1 MCQGRSSVPISAE
14 FIQNLGTRW
23 STRNQRR
30 RFRHGFTSPLR
41 RDHPARGNQTFHRDV
56 SLLAGQRTQH
66 RSRLTVNCDHD
77 PFTGGG
83 PLNLAAQV
91 LPEFPD
97 PDPVHDA
104 SVHSGTHAVQRLS
117 GGWCQSYDPLL
128 PGEAFFSDLPPPEDD
143 PEEDDESEE
152 PDEEPESE
160 EPEEEESAPEEPDE
174 PPDSFAA
181 AAACLALF
189 AERVP

>member
-1 MCQGRSSVPISAE
+1 MYQGRSSVPISAE
-14 FIQNLGTRW
+14 FIQNLGARW

-56 SLLAGQRTQH
+56 SLPAGQRTQH
-66 RSRLTVNCDHD
+66 RTRLTVNCDHD

-104 SVHSGTHAVQRLS
+104 SVHSGTHAFQRLS
-117 GGWCQSYDPLL
+117 GGWGQSYDPLL
-128 PGEAFFSDLPPPEDD
+128 PAEVFLSDLLPPE
-143 PEEDDESEE
+143 EEDESDAPDELE
-152 PDEEPESE
+152 EEPESE
-160 EPEEEESAPEEPDE
+160 EPDDDESEPEEPDE

-181 AAACLALF
+181 AACLALF